1 MTGMTHSVSELS
13 YLISRDSTFSE
24 VFELLLSLQGVW
36 IFILFVLKRRV
47 FILIKQRLVRIL
59 KISIYEHYFNTDIDI
74 ESFLFVKDG
83 SV

>member
-24 VFELLLSLQGVW
+24 IFELLLSLQGVW

-47 FILIKQRLVRIL
+47 FILIKQRLVKIL
-59 KISIYEHYFNTDIDI
+59 TITVYFVYTSNY
-74 ESFLFVKDG
+74 
-83 SV
+83 

>member
-36 IFILFVLKRRV
+36 VFILFVLKRRV

-59 KISIYEHYFNTDIDI
+59 TISIYEHYFNTDIDI

>member
-59 KISIYEHYFNTDIDI
+59 TISIYEHYFNTDIDI